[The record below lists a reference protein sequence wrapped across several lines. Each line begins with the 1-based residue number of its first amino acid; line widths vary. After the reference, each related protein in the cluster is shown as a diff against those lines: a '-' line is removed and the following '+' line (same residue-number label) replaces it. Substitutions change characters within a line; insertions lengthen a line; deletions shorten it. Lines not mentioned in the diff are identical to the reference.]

1 MITWRQKIDEVL
13 KFAEDMLT
21 DGVMNLTM
29 RMLPMIRNVTKKV
42 AKVVDPLITV
52 FDVVDNMTDTAL
64 VVVDKASNA
73 AALVKN
79 GAQGLSSVAD
89 NLVELIETGDTS
101 LIGDIFQG
109 VAQVIE
115 DATADSAANST
126 GASLFEFAETMKTMV
141 RGLRVDTAS
150 RDTQVTSACV
160 WRFTRLAGPDDG
172 ATHFQGP
179 RGDRRN
185 QLGCTRTSRS

>member
-101 LIGDIFQG
+101 LIGDIF
-109 VAQVIE
+109 
-115 DATADSAANST
+115 
-126 GASLFEFAETMKTMV
+126 
-141 RGLRVDTAS
+141 
-150 RDTQVTSACV
+150 
-160 WRFTRLAGPDDG
+160 
-172 ATHFQGP
+172 
-179 RGDRRN
+179 
-185 QLGCTRTSRS
+185 